1 MRYLLLLLLVGCT
14 SAPQK
19 QAVFDPVTRHTASK
33 NDLLFT
39 YRVGV
44 DYPNGYDKAFSN
56 ANQWCGQQGMVAVEK
71 LQAQCGTHEEQPTL
85 CTVAFK
91 CQ

>member
-1 MRYLLLLLLVGCT
+1 MRYLLALLLVGCT
-14 SAPQK
+14 ATPQK
-19 QAVFDPVTRHTASK
+19 TVAFEPVTRHIASK
-33 NDLLFT
+33 NDLLYT

-44 DYPNGYDKAFSN
+44 DYPNGFEKAFNN
-56 ANQWCGQQGMVAVEK
+56 ANQWCGQHGMVAVER
-71 LQAQCGTHEEQPTL
+71 LQAQCGVYEGQPTL